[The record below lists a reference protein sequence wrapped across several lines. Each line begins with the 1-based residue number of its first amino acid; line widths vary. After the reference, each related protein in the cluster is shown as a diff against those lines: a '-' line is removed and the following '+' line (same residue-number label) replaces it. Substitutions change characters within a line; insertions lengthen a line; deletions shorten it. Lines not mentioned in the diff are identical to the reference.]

1 MTPARYR
8 AYRRALE
15 ALQLVAEDLLD
26 PAEHALLRD
35 AAEGLLL
42 ARDSERDEAE
52 DLRLKAALALSL
64 LVGSR
69 RCPDELAD
77 DLWARLLACG
87 PGGRTNRIEFRQRMP
102 LAGVLPGS
110 S

>member
-1 MTPARYR
+1 MTPARHR

-15 ALQLVAEDLLD
+15 ALEVVAEDLLD

-42 ARDSERDEAE
+42 ARDSEREEAE

-77 DLWARLLACG
+77 DLWGRLVACG
-87 PGGRTNRIEFRQRMP
+87 PAEGATRIEFRQRMT
-102 LAGVLPGS
+102 LAGALPS
-110 S
+110 SS